1 MFLLQGNFYILFF
14 LREIEWRLIL
24 SLKNDEEKIKEL
36 LEIFDYIGNTANFI
50 LYDIDSF
57 KVEF

>member
-1 MFLLQGNFYILFF
+1 MENYPIFKKW
-14 LREIEWRLIL
+14 WR
-24 SLKNDEEKIKEL
+24 KIKEL

-57 KVEF
+57 NVEF